1 MNSFQKV
8 LKSKTVREALENIP
22 YSFFDIASFAAMMYF
37 IINPL
42 IEFILYL
49 THNQIFSGWKVANR
63 AVLLIGLIVLMI
75 YVAVKKENEYKIDLN
90 SFLKNNIHIALLM
103 LFALLMIIS
112 TLVNG
117 VNSLSLFGYYYRG
130 EGLFGYLSYIVY
142 FLLMCINKNDKYKK
156 IWINTFIGTA
166 AVIELYYVSAY
177 LINGTYDISFV
188 FSHFNHYGY
197 YLLMVLAVSSMWF
210 IISSSKA
217 EKAASLASVV
227 LSTAA
232 LVVCDTLG
240 CIVAAIMGF
249 VMICIIMPIAKG
261 KFSVKYIIPPLLFV
275 LTFILLSVTS
285 ESLKTKSE
293 SNYSQLINDTKAVS
307 GSDEAEYSTGTTR
320 IVLWQHGLQY
330 ILEKPVFGHSA
341 DATGERLETET
352 NDTDRCHCEYM
363 NYAISF
369 GIPAAVVYF
378 AAMLSIYLRGLK
390 HKKQLTDMNLLG
402 LCSALFYLFSAAIGN
417 TMYYTA
423 PFLFILAGFGY
434 YTEKNKIK

>member
-8 LKSKTVREALENIP
+8 MKSKTVREALENIP
-22 YSFFDIASFAAMMYF
+22 YSFFDIASLAAIMYF
-37 IINPL
+37 VINPL
-42 IEFILYL
+42 IEFVLYL
-49 THNQIFSGWKVANR
+49 TDNQLLSGWTVANR
-63 AVLLIGLIVLMI
+63 VVLLIGTIVLAL
-75 YVAVKKENEYKIDLN
+75 YVAVKKVNGNKIEIK
-90 SFLKNNIHIALLM
+90 SFLKNNIPIALLM

-112 TLVNG
+112 TVING
-117 VNSLSLFGYYYRG
+117 VNELSLFGYFYRG
-130 EGLFGYLSYIVY
+130 EGLLGYLSYIVY
-142 FLLMCINKNDKYKK
+142 FLLMCINRNEGYKK
-156 IWINTFIGTA
+156 IWIYTFMGTA
-166 AVIELYYVSAY
+166 SIIEIYYTLAY
-177 LINGTYDISFV
+177 LLNGTYDISFV
-188 FSHFNHYGY
+188 FRHYNHFGY

-210 IISSSKA
+210 IISKSKKDKA
-217 EKAASLASVV
+217 LSAASII

-240 CIVAAIMGF
+240 CIVAAVMGF
-249 VMICIIMPIAKG
+249 VMICIIMPISKG
-261 KFSVKYIIPPLLFV
+261 KFSIKYIIPLLLFV
-275 LTFILLSVTS
+275 LTFAVLSFTS
-285 ESLKTKSE
+285 EGLKTKSQ

-330 ILEKPVFGHSA
+330 IMEKPVFGHSA
-341 DATGERLETET
+341 DATGERLEKET

-434 YTEKNKIK
+434 YIDENKNN